1 MTTSASLE
9 VRNPRTGKAD
19 HTIAVATG
27 DQVSAKAAQL
37 RAAQPAWEALGV
49 GGRCAVMARWLG
61 AVKARAAAIGEADA
75 ADTGGCHTSY
85 LQGFITMGNIGGWLE
100 DAPAAFAA
108 LEYAAMSSSMPSVR
122 VQSQV
127 VAYPLVGVIS
137 PWNAPLML
145 AMLDAIPALFAGSA
159 VLVKP
164 SEVTP
169 RVIEELFEAVR
180 QVPEL
185 AAVFDYVAG
194 AGDVGQAVIGEADTI
209 CFTGSVPTGRKVA
222 VACAARLIPCN
233 LELGGK
239 DPCIITASADLER
252 AATAC
257 LRGAVYATGQVCYSV
272 ERVYVHESI
281 HDEFVALLVE
291 KAAAVRLNAGDPRAG
306 HIGPFTF
313 APQAEIVARHI
324 EDAVAKGAV
333 VQTGGTIE
341 NIGGGLYLRPTVLT
355 GVTHDMAIMQDE
367 TFGPCIPVMAY
378 ADSEQAI
385 ALANDTHFGLTA
397 SVIAGTEEEALAI
410 GQRINAGGI
419 FLQDTFLTFAKMRT
433 FGSDSFGWSGYGAPR
448 IGPESLRRFL
458 RRKSVLTQT
467 GSVADILD
475 DHHLGAGQPGAG
487 QPGAGQPGAGK

>member
-1 MTTSASLE
+1 MTSSAAMLD
-9 VRNPRTGKAD
+9 VRNPRTGKVD
-19 HTIAVATG
+19 HHIAVSTREEIA
-27 DQVSAKAAQL
+27 AKAASL
-37 RAAQPAWEALGV
+37 RANQQAWEAMGV

-61 AVKARAAAIGEADA
+61 AVKAQAMAIGEADA
-75 ADTGGCHTSY
+75 VDTGGCHTSY

-100 DAPAAFAA
+100 DAPKAFAA
-108 LEYAAMSSSMPSVR
+108 LEYQAMSTSMPT
-122 VQSQV
+122 VQVKSQV

-145 AMLDAIPALFAGSA
+145 ALLDAVPALFAGSA
-159 VLVKP
+159 VLLKP

-169 RVIEELFEAVR
+169 RVIEALFATVA

-185 AAVFDYVAG
+185 AAVFDYVTG
-194 AGDVGQAVIGEADTI
+194 AGEVGQAVIQEADTI

-222 VACAARLIPCN
+222 VACAERLIPCN

-239 DPCIITASADLER
+239 DPCIVTASADLER
-252 AATAC
+252 AATAV

-272 ERVYVHESI
+272 ERVYVHESV
-281 HDEFVALLVE
+281 HDDFVALLVQ
-291 KAAAVRLNAGDPRAG
+291 KAAEVRLNADNPRAG

-313 APQAEIVARHI
+313 APQAAIVQRHI
-324 EDAVAKGAV
+324 ADAVAKGAV
-333 VQTGGTIE
+333 IRSGGTVEEID
-341 NIGGGLYLRPTVLT
+341 GGLYLRPTILT
-355 GVTHDMAIMQDE
+355 NVDHTMEIMQDE

-378 ADSEQAI
+378 KDTEEAI

-397 SVIAGTEEEALAI
+397 SVIAGTAEEAEAI
-410 GQRINAGGI
+410 GRRLNAGGI

-458 RRKSVLTQT
+458 RRKSLLTQT
-467 GSVADILD
+467 GPVADIRN
-475 DHHLGAGQPGAG
+475 DHHLGGA
-487 QPGAGQPGAGK
+487 K